1 MKPYTQAASS
11 LLPSASWHEYAATMN
26 LQTPTPARRTA
37 AVATRRPGRRK
48 IQPAKRVLSMK
59 EIERRYS
66 GEWVLIVNPVVD
78 RLTRVQRGEVVC
90 HSRDRD
96 VVDRVALRRRDPHTA
111 MLYVGPFPEDF
122 AAVL

>member
-1 MKPYTQAASS
+1 MRCMTK
-11 LLPSASWHEYAATMN
+11 
-26 LQTPTPARRTA
+26 RTRA
-37 AVATRRPGRRK
+37 GK
-48 IQPAKRVLSMK
+48 NVLAMK

-78 RLTRVQRGEVVC
+78 KLTRVQRGEVVC
-90 HSRDRD
+90 HSRDRAE
-96 VVDRVALRRRDPHTA
+96 VDRVALRRRDPHTA